1 MRRIPRP
8 TAWVVAALL
17 IAGCGLVPN
26 DPAPAVD
33 PALPITDCEP
43 PLAFEGET
51 TIAELGLVGIV
62 GDDATRRGLIQISS
76 GSVTHEEFAPPGAPV
91 VVPEGQLLC
100 VTWPDGSGMS
110 MMLPE
115 PFVAGVAPDIAAD
128 DPGIPL
134 TPILVG
140 LAILLV
146 AAISWIAFRRE
157 AKPSA

>member
-1 MRRIPRP
+1 MRQIPRT
-8 TAWVVAALL
+8 TAWSLAALL

-26 DPAPAVD
+26 DPAPDVD

-51 TIAELGLVGIV
+51 TIAELGLVGIL

-76 GSVTHEEFAPPGAPV
+76 GTVTHEQFAPPGAPV

-100 VTWPDGSGMS
+100 VTWPDGSGLS

-115 PFVAGVAPDIAAD
+115 PFVVGEAPDNAAD
-128 DPGIPL
+128 DPGVSL
-134 TPILVG
+134 TPILFALV
-140 LAILLV
+140 ILLLV
-146 AAISWIAFRRE
+146 AISWIAFRRE